1 MFRRKLSRLFLGLAI
16 ASTPLVTAATCD
28 PYTGYF
34 DFYRDDDYDDDHD
47 GGFFDAW
54 GWDDDYYE
62 YDDCFD
68 CF

>member
-1 MFRRKLSRLFLGLAI
+1 MFRRKLSRLLLGLAI

-34 DFYRDDDYDDDHD
+34 DFYRDDDSYDHD
-47 GGFFDAW
+47 DGFFDGW